1 MAPKR
6 FVKTRAQTRCAD
18 VESVLALAQKPKL
31 TLTMDRHLLVKL
43 DPLDAQYVN

>member
-6 FVKTRAQTRCAD
+6 FFKTRAQTRCAD

-31 TLTMDRHLLVKL
+31 TLTMDRHFLVKL